1 MSDIVVPEEAQGLK
15 EHKKNI
21 ICFGVLCIDK
31 RLKHRSY
38 VKYFPDGT
46 VISETRLSS
55 ECCAHPRPD
64 DASTRSVAIGR
75 ACGVTD

>member
-1 MSDIVVPEEAQGLK
+1 MSEIVVPEEAQGLK
-15 EHKKNI
+15 EHKTNI

-46 VISETRLSS
+46 AISESPSRT
-55 ECCAHPRPD
+55 ECYAHPRPD